1 MEKIFFGVCYRA
13 CEPPQ
18 NKTPIVLWSSD
29 TPTLKC
35 VIKKLEI
42 MKKIFET
49 VQFDE
54 WLKVTITT
62 IKDGKVSNIEKE
74 FFPIDGPTAKELMKG
89 NK

>member
-1 MEKIFFGVCYRA
+1 
-13 CEPPQ
+13 
-18 NKTPIVLWSSD
+18 
-29 TPTLKC
+29 
-35 VIKKLEI
+35 

-89 NK
+89 KK